1 MIKQPK
7 EMVKFYQK
15 LHLFRVN
22 ELPLILSPLCCSQDL
37 ILWQCILDVIIKK
50 RISCVSKRSE
60 ICKSGGV
67 RKMSAVSEN
76 AVRYTAGSVMRKL
89 LEMYKS
95 DTEVTECLRSML
107 KGGDDI
113 IEHISE
119 VYVHEVDRGFLKHLT
134 DFAHEFFI
142 EVEMVTYNNLKTL
155 GTKDFNISTVHNI
168 VCKDAD
174 VVWFWGICS
183 ADIESSEKQL
193 SVLSEIAKQ
202 WINISFNGH
211 KLALSLLTHADKSRF
226 PITNTRITGV

>member
-1 MIKQPK
+1 
-7 EMVKFYQK
+7 MVKFYQK

-113 IEHISE
+113 IEHRNVYFSTHFCLKYTFLSFTMFRYFTTTFLGHSKQTLVNVISQC
-119 VYVHEVDRGFLKHLT
+119 VNLSCQLIGF
-134 DFAHEFFI
+134 I
-142 EVEMVTYNNLKTL
+142 
-155 GTKDFNISTVHNI
+155 NIMIVARRMI
-168 VCKDAD
+168 VCLYKYDLARLQ
-174 VVWFWGICS
+174 GI
-183 ADIESSEKQL
+183 
-193 SVLSEIAKQ
+193 
-202 WINISFNGH
+202 
-211 KLALSLLTHADKSRF
+211 
-226 PITNTRITGV
+226 